1 MSGSAG
7 GEDALLSELCT
18 ICHINAPKYRC
29 PQCSIRTCSLP
40 CTRRHK
46 LWSQCSGVRDPAAYL
61 KRHELAN
68 PSAFDRDFNFITGI
82 ERRLER
88 AEREV
93 ERRGVTLPSE
103 EELALNADEEGVGA
117 APGAGKK
124 RKRETLVKGEAG
136 FLRGAEASGVRVVR
150 APRGMTR
157 NKENTSRWHLKH
169 KCLSWTVEWVAPD
182 GQRTRRNCS
191 ETCTIAE
198 AYDRIYPPPK
208 EEKQTRS
215 AQSTDSTTPTTIT
228 AQEGTSERRPGQEKD
243 EEASHNIDNGDA
255 RAPAPPDAEKPGIPA
270 AETSQPESEPQDQ
283 PQSSSTPA
291 VHRGLYFYL
300 HRPRT
305 ATKQTVLIPLRP
317 SNTFTASLRDRVV
330 LEFPTVFVLPQSPHD
345 LSQSRKEKEEEVID
359 CRFLLEEDY
368 LRIYGP
374 PPEEGS
380 KSREESDEEGAVN
393 ESTMTDLPDV
403 DEKKVLE
410 VLQQDLAQA

>member
-1 MSGSAG
+1 M
-7 GEDALLSELCT
+7 
-18 ICHINAPKYRC
+18 
-29 PQCSIRTCSLP
+29 
-40 CTRRHK
+40 
-46 LWSQCSGVRDPAAYL
+46 
-61 KRHELAN
+61 
-68 PSAFDRDFNFITGI
+68 
-82 ERRLER
+82 
-88 AEREV
+88 
-93 ERRGVTLPSE
+93 
-103 EELALNADEEGVGA
+103 
-117 APGAGKK
+117 
-124 RKRETLVKGEAG
+124 
-136 FLRGAEASGVRVVR
+136 
-150 APRGMTR
+150 
-157 NKENTSRWHLKH
+157 
-169 KCLSWTVEWVAPD
+169 EWVAPD

-215 AQSTDSTTPTTIT
+215 AQSTDSTTPTTLT
-228 AQEGTSERRPGQEKD
+228 AQEGNPETRRGQEKD

-255 RAPAPPDAEKPGIPA
+255 RAPAPPDAETPGIPA
-270 AETSQPESEPQDQ
+270 AETSQPESGPQDQ

-330 LEFPTVFVLPQSPHD
+330 LEFPTVFVLPQSPQD
-345 LSQSRKEKEEEVID
+345 LSQSRKEKEKEVID
-359 CRFLLEEDY
+359 CQYLLEEDY

-374 PPEEGS
+374 PPEEES
-380 KSREESDEEGAVN
+380 KPREESEEEGAVN
-393 ESTMTDLPDV
+393 ESTMTGLPDV